1 MIRWAGSNKNKE
13 RETER
18 ELIREEGRAVNY
30 TGTQSFITLLF
41 NSLAEKP
48 WALFN

>member
-18 ELIREEGRAVNY
+18 ELIREEERAVNY
-30 TGTQSFITLLF
+30 TGTQSFINLLS
-41 NSLAEKP
+41 NSLAEKL
-48 WALFN
+48 WAV